1 MRRLLSVQNMR
12 NSDAKTI
19 EEGTAGGVL
28 MYRAAVGI
36 KLAMQQ
42 FELYDNAKVLILCGG
57 GNNAGDGYA
66 LASLLNKENIDV
78 ALLLASD
85 KFSEDGKFYYDICKE
100 NNIVTFN
107 IGEIDIKKLA
117 KKCYEDE
124 ESLLIVDC
132 LLGTGFKGK
141 VREPLASLI
150 ENVNDIR
157 TTYRDNIAV
166 VSVDIN
172 SGLNGDSGLCEQSI
186 VSDFTISIGDL
197 KPGLFLN
204 KAKDYVGEI
213 INVDI
218 GIKPIE
224 KSYYLMDEG
233 DVARCIPLRRNDS
246 NKGTHGYVA
255 LIGGSLEYSGAACL
269 ASNGNNVVNQSI
281 EECLL
286 SINGKAAMRQGAGVV
301 LLATPKSICPQIAPR
316 IMETTLYPLS
326 DNDGQVIF
334 DKKEIDKLIK
344 RVRTVAFGMGIGKS
358 DESKKIL
365 SYIIEKY
372 DGILIIDADGLNCL
386 AEMLK
391 DNSDVLL
398 RAKCK
403 KIILTP
409 HLKEFERLSE
419 FTIEEIK
426 ENTIK
431 LAKNFAKRN
440 NVVVLLKGPST
451 VVTDGVEVIV
461 TDKGCPGMATAG
473 SGDVLSGILAAICG
487 YNASGYN
494 KTDDVD
500 GVLIN
505 HMLLTV
511 AAGAYINGY
520 AGELAQKEYGSVSMI
535 ASDTVNSI
543 SEAIQELTEIVNY

>member
-1 MRRLLSVQNMR
+1 MRRLLSVENMR
-12 NSDAKTI
+12 KSDARTI

-28 MYRAAVGI
+28 MYRAAIGI
-36 KLAMQQ
+36 KLALQQ
-42 FELYDNAKVLILCGG
+42 FELYDDAKVLILCGS

-66 LASLLNKENIDV
+66 LANILYKENVDV
-78 ALLLASD
+78 ALCLTSD
-85 KFSEDGKFYYDICKE
+85 KLSSDGRFYYEICQE
-100 NNIVTFN
+100 NQIVTFN
-107 IGEIDIKKLA
+107 VNEMDIKKLSQR
-117 KKCYEDE
+117 CYEDDE
-124 ESLLIVDC
+124 KLLIIDC

-150 ENVNDIR
+150 ENVNYVR
-157 TTYRDNIAV
+157 KSYPDNILV

-186 VSDFTISIGDL
+186 ASDYTISIGDL

-204 KAKDYVGEI
+204 KAKDYVGEV

-218 GIKPIE
+218 GIEPIDKPF
-224 KSYYLMDEG
+224 YLMDEG
-233 DVARCIPLRRNDS
+233 DVARCIPIRYNDS

-269 ASNGNNVVNQSI
+269 ASNGNNTLERSI
-281 EECLL
+281 NECLL

-301 LLATPKSICPQIAPR
+301 MLAAPKSICPQIAPR
-316 IMETTLYPLS
+316 IMESTLYPLS
-326 DNDGQVIF
+326 DYEGHVIF

-344 RVRTVAFGMGIGKS
+344 RVRLVAFGMGIGKS

-365 SYIIEKY
+365 AYLIEKF
-372 DGILIIDADGLNCL
+372 DGILLIDADGLNCL
-386 AEMLK
+386 SEMLM
-391 DNSDVLL
+391 DDTEVL
-398 RAKCK
+398 RKAKCK

-409 HLKEFERLSE
+409 HLKEFERLSG
-419 FTIEEIK
+419 FSIEEIK
-426 ENTIK
+426 ENIIE
-431 LAKNFAKRN
+431 LAKGFAKEN

-451 VVTDGVEVIV
+451 VVTDGDEVIL

-487 YNASGYN
+487 YNASAYN
-494 KTDDVD
+494 KNDDID

-505 HMLLTV
+505 HLTLTV

-535 ASDTVNSI
+535 ASDTVEYI
-543 SEAIQELTEIVNY
+543 TKAIQELVDTVNG